1 MAPSAI
7 TEDYY
12 MILEVAQ
19 TATIEQVVRSYRRL
33 ALNLHPD
40 RNAKSNVTQAFQQ
53 LGRAYETLKDESKR
67 RAYDLIYPSIKQ
79 NGSSRPTTEEPR
91 PPPTSTP
98 KSEPLSEAAQIAA
111 LQKSKQERTAEAA
124 EEAWKNGWT
133 SWLLSPIQ
141 KKPVD
146 SDEEKARKDRMR
158 QERKLEK
165 DMKERRLDWKET
177 DLSKEESLLRNAQAE
192 VDTADL
198 ADDRKIQVIQDRIR
212 ARETKER
219 EMRERVEREKRERER
234 KKQREQ
240 QEQREKVEREKR
252 ERERKKQREQQ
263 EQREKR
269 EREAREVMLKKLA
282 EERAAEQ
289 KREVERAR
297 MRQKIIDDNAEIAR
311 QRRANCRHAGWWPK
325 VEGRTSCP
333 ECSESWSYLLQCPGC
348 EMQACP
354 KCQYDIRHSH
364 RKKRNGTRTNRSQN
378 YSYDNDDDG
387 DYGDYEYTSYY

>member
-1 MAPSAI
+1 MPK
-7 TEDYY
+7 T
-12 MILEVAQ
+12 L
-19 TATIEQVVRSYRRL
+19 
-33 ALNLHPD
+33 
-40 RNAKSNVTQAFQQ
+40 K

-79 NGSSRPTTEEPR
+79 NGSSRPTTEGSR

-111 LQKSKQERTAEAA
+111 LQKSKQERSARWKPKKNHFESLILGLKRDIERLKQEIRDLDSIIAAEAA
-124 EEAWKNGWT
+124 EEAWKNSWT
-133 SWLLSPIQ
+133 SWLLSPIH

-165 DMKERRLDWKET
+165 DMKERRLDWKKT
-177 DLSKEESLLRNAQAE
+177 DLIKEEFSLRNAQAE
-192 VDTADL
+192 VDAADL

-219 EMRERVEREKRERER
+219 EMRERLEREKREREW

-252 ERERKKQREQQ
+252 EREWKKQREQQ

-289 KREVERAR
+289 EREVERAR
-297 MRQKIIDDNAEIAR
+297 RRQKIIDDNAEIAR

-325 VEGRTSCP
+325 VEGHTSCP
-333 ECSESWSYLLQCPGC
+333 NCSESWSYLLQCPGC

-387 DYGDYEYTSYY
+387 DYGDYEYTSYH